1 MQPRFLE
8 IHPRTKVKLNC
19 LLRESRADG
28 ENRVA
33 QRIQAVLLNN
43 DGRTSGEISSILKS
57 SRSQVSLWLKNY
69 ASQGF
74 DGLLEGERSGR
85 PSSLSELDKILLYD
99 IVESGPVAYGLLSGV
114 WNSKMIAGVIKEE
127 FGVAYHHGHVRK
139 ILYELGFS
147 VQTPKRVLAR
157 ADAEKK
163 AKWTKAIYPQI
174 KKKRKRLE
182 AN

>member
-8 IHPRTKVKLNC
+8 LHPRTKAKLNS
-19 LLRESRADG
+19 LLRESLA
-28 ENRVA
+28 ESEPRVA
-33 QRIQAVLLNN
+33 QRIRAVLLNS
-43 DGRTSGEISSILKS
+43 DGRTSGEISDIIKS
-57 SRSQVSLWLKNY
+57 SRGQVSLWLKNY

-74 DGLLEGERSGR
+74 DGLLEGSRSGR
-85 PSSLSELDKILLYD
+85 PCALSEVDKILLYD

-114 WNSKMIAGVIKEE
+114 WNSKMIADVIKDE
-127 FGVAYHHGHVRK
+127 FGVTYHHGHVRK

-163 AKWTKAIYPQI
+163 ARWTKATYPQI
-174 KKKRKRLE
+174 KKKRKE
-182 AN
+182 PAVS